1 MPDDRKKAKDG
12 PESYCLSGWCF
23 TTGIAL
29 TIIMKIDTG
38 NGTAW
43 LWKAA
48 SYSHEKSIR
57 LLREAVQ
64 TLRWKAHPLCLRYGV
79 YTVSGEKYMGAE
91 LVWCGSVSALWNRII
106 PAPTGFDGRLR
117 TEYWDYM
124 KPSKAPTMHGGLIL
138 EPDVSYVEYL
148 KEKMPRQK

>member
-1 MPDDRKKAKDG
+1 MFIR
-12 PESYCLSGWCF
+12 YL
-23 TTGIAL
+23 
-29 TIIMKIDTG
+29 
-38 NGTAW
+38 
-43 LWKAA
+43 
-48 SYSHEKSIR
+48 EKNTWERSWFD
-57 LLREAVQ
+57 AV
-64 TLRWKAHPLCLRYGV
+64 V
-79 YTVSGEKYMGAE
+79 YLPFE
-91 LVWCGSVSALWNRII
+91 NRII

>member
-1 MPDDRKKAKDG
+1 
-12 PESYCLSGWCF
+12 
-23 TTGIAL
+23 
-29 TIIMKIDTG
+29 
-38 NGTAW
+38 
-43 LWKAA
+43 
-48 SYSHEKSIR
+48 
-57 LLREAVQ
+57 
-64 TLRWKAHPLCLRYGV
+64 V
-79 YTVSGEKYMGAE
+79 YLPFEN
-91 LVWCGSVSALWNRII
+91 WII